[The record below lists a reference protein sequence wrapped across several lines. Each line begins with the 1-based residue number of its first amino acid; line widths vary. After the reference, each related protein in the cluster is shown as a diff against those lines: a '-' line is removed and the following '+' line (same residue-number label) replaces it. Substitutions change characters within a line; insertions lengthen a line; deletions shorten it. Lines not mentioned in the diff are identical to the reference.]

1 MFLLLA
7 LLSPQG
13 YFIKKLLYVYS
24 LRVILAA
31 TSSWPS
37 YFFQNMEL
45 EAFVMVMLF
54 MYLSTLDQLG
64 IVAHQ
69 ITRGTSVCKQLWEIC
84 LFAMLQWR
92 VRVFV
97 FKKI

>member
-1 MFLLLA
+1 
-7 LLSPQG
+7 
-13 YFIKKLLYVYS
+13 
-24 LRVILAA
+24 
-31 TSSWPS
+31 
-37 YFFQNMEL
+37 MEL

-69 ITRGTSVCKQLWEIC
+69 ITRVTSVCKQLWEIC